1 MKRFLKNRYL
11 LDFFAAVMFFTRI
24 PVKWNFF
31 SSEPPNLTRAA
42 WCFPLIGYLIGVL
55 SGILGDICISIN
67 LPIFLS
73 CVIAITFSLIL
84 SGAFHEDGLADMADG
99 FGAGGSPK
107 KINEIMHDSRLG
119 TYGTLALMSGFLI
132 RLGLVITL
140 VDIGYSLTVIL
151 SFAFATGKLSII
163 FIRNI
168 SNTSAFSKTG
178 SIIEFISI
186 KKLVVAT
193 FIWLIP
199 IYFIFPFI
207 GILLA
212 ISQVFLVVFVISNMS
227 QQKLGGITGD
237 VLGATAFVSEL
248 VFLLGLIIY
257 FRMTF

>member
-1 MKRFLKNRYL
+1 MRVVIKNKYVI
-11 LDFFAAVMFFTRI
+11 DFFATVMFFTRI
-24 PVKWNFF
+24 PVNWAYF
-31 SSEPPNLTRAA
+31 SDNAPNLTRAA
-42 WCFPLIGYLIGVL
+42 WAFPLIGYFIGFC
-55 SGILGDICISIN
+55 SGIIGDLSLFFGLSTFISC
-67 LPIFLS
+67 LLA
-73 CVIAITFSLIL
+73 VAFSVMLT
-84 SGAFHEDGLADMADG
+84 GAFHEDGLADMADG

-119 TYGTLALMSGFLI
+119 TYGTLALISGFLI

-140 VDIGYSLTVIL
+140 VDIGYSLIVIL

-199 IYFIFPFI
+199 IYFIFPFF